1 MGRLNVSLSN
11 DIIKRIQEISKRE
24 GKTIS
29 SIVSESIS
37 LYDDFSKY
45 GRNRKDIE
53 KIFNILSLMKTFEA
67 IPVPGILLDFSISK
81 CMSTSSDETI
91 SFWKETG
98 KQLGVI
104 IKEIAPDIDD
114 VKKMVQDYG
123 PLLPLNGLEVIHKN
137 DSVTIIITGT
147 GYTKNSS
154 LATAYAVEGFLES
167 YGYKEFNIQVME
179 GFVKV
184 DGKKY

>member
-11 DIIKRIQEISKRE
+11 ETIKKIQEISKRE

-29 SIVSESIS
+29 SIVSESVS
-37 LYDDFSKY
+37 LYDDIAKY
-45 GRNRKDIE
+45 GRNRRDIE

-67 IPVPGILLDFSISK
+67 IPVPSILLDFSISK
-81 CMSTSSDETI
+81 CMSASSDETI
-91 SFWKETG
+91 SFWKERG
-98 KQLGVI
+98 RQLGVI
-104 IKEIAPDIDD
+104 IKEIAPDIED
-114 VKKMVQDYG
+114 VKNMAQDYG
-123 PLLPLNGLEVIHKN
+123 SLLPLNGLEVIHKN
-137 DSVTIIITGT
+137 DSVTVILTGT

-167 YGYKEFNIQVME
+167 YGYQEFKIEVME

-184 DGKKY
+184 DGKKK